1 MSEKSEEEHNGKAGG
16 LAKVHRRE
24 HRQQL
29 MLQQLEEG
37 GRRHTS
43 PLLKSF
49 SPRIERA
56 RDQLESR
63 NLRTVASYATEIEH
77 AKD

>member
-49 SPRIERA
+49 SPRNRE
-56 RDQLESR
+56 LETSY
-63 NLRTVASYATEIEH
+63 VASYATEIEH